1 MTAQGRSELLKLRST
16 RTTPGLLLGLVG
28 VVLLGVIAQGLS
40 FTLVELASENKQRD
54 VFGSATGA
62 ILLAIFVGVIGMTSE
77 FRYGTMRPTLFIE
90 PRRRIVVGAK
100 LAGSALVGLVFGTV
114 GVVTAF
120 GAGGAILVAR
130 DVDFVVGGGHV
141 AAIVVGTI
149 VGSALCAMIG
159 VAVGALIRNQV
170 GAIIVL
176 VAYSLA
182 VDAVLFAA
190 VPSLGRFLPAQASNA
205 LAGLTGPD
213 LLSPA
218 AGAAVLAA
226 WTIVFAAFAFLRT
239 ERTDIP

>member
-1 MTAQGRSELLKLRST
+1 MTAQLRSELLKLRST
-16 RTTPGLLLGLVG
+16 RTASGLLLAVVG

-40 FTLVELASENKQRD
+40 FTLGELASESKQRD

-62 ILLAIFVGVIGMTSE
+62 ILLAIFVGVIGVTSE

-100 LAGSALVGLVFGTV
+100 IAASALAGLTFGAV
-114 GVVTAF
+114 GVVIAF
-120 GAGGAILVAR
+120 GAGGAVLVAR
-130 DVDFVVGGGHV
+130 DVDFVVSRGHV

-159 VAVGALIRNQV
+159 AAVGALIRNQV

-182 VDAVLFAA
+182 VDAVLFAS
-190 VPSLGRFLPAQASNA
+190 VPALGRFLPAQASNA
-205 LAGLTGPD
+205 FAGLTGPD

-218 AGAAVLAA
+218 AGAVVLAA
-226 WTIVFAAFAFLRT
+226 WTIVFAAFAFVRS

>member
-1 MTAQGRSELLKLRST
+1 MTAQLRSELLKLRST
-16 RTTPGLLLGLVG
+16 RTTIGLLLAVVG
-28 VVLLGVIAQGLS
+28 VVLLGAIAQGLS
-40 FTLVELASENKQRD
+40 FTLAELASEDKQRD
-54 VFGSATGA
+54 LFGSATGA
-62 ILLAIFVGVIGMTSE
+62 ILLALFVGVIGVTSE

-100 LAGSALVGLVFGTV
+100 LAASALVGLVFGTV
-114 GVVTAF
+114 GLVIAF
-120 GAGGAILVAR
+120 GAGGAVLVGR
-130 DVDFVVGGGHV
+130 DVDFVVSGGHV

-149 VGSALCAMIG
+149 VGTALCAMIG

-176 VAYSLA
+176 AAYSLA
-182 VDAVLFAA
+182 VEAVLFAA

-205 LAGLTGPD
+205 FAGLTGPD

-218 AGAAVLAA
+218 AGAAVLTA
-226 WTIVFAAFAFLRT
+226 WTIVFAALAVLRT